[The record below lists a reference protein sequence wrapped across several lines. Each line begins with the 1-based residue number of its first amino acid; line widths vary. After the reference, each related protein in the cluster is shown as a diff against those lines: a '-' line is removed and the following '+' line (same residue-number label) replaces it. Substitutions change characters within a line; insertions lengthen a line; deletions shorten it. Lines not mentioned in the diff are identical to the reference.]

1 MALVIDSCR
10 PLKMNKI
17 FERLNVVMV
26 LFSLLWSNV
35 TLSQESVDN
44 SLLKYSVKSVDVFSK
59 IMQQHTEGADAY
71 AQVMAVNQSLNP
83 DHIAVNQILYFP
95 RSVLKKIAT
104 EASISYVN
112 CKLALSLNGQNKMDL
127 GMGSLLHQDDT
138 VTIPPGCQLDL
149 TFDDRSTIRLPSGG
163 TFKITKLQKN
173 FLEASPEI
181 QIEVQDGRV
190 QASVTKRLQG
200 DATFE
205 VKTPASM
212 TAVRGTEFRVGYQAS
227 TGTSQTEVSSGVVS
241 ARGLEDTAAA
251 NVSNQ
256 QGVAISPTGHAG
268 NVEDLPSPPLFV
280 EAQNQQ
286 VDDWV
291 FLLFQGQAGSDHYHL
306 RQFKAINALE
316 PLVDEALPKPTYLMT
331 NLSQKAIFFE
341 WTALTRSNL
350 QGDSK
355 LYGVCRL
362 TQVDDEQRCHV
373 KFDLNNLKNVHLKL
387 ELLKGANE
395 VKEIFDG
402 EDISSSYILI
412 KGLPPGMY
420 RWNINYDI
428 NQGKNI
434 TKSGEFELIAIKT
447 AVI

>member
-1 MALVIDSCR
+1 MALAIDSCR

-17 FERLNVVMV
+17 FKVVMM
-26 LFSLLWSNV
+26 LFSLLWSNS
-35 TLSQESVDN
+35 TLSQEPIDS
-44 SLLKYSVKSVDVFSK
+44 SLLKYTVKLGDVFSK
-59 IMQQHTEGADAY
+59 IVQKHTEGTDAY
-71 AQVMAVNQSLNP
+71 TQVMAVNQSINP

-95 RSVLKKIAT
+95 RNVLKKIAT
-104 EASISYVN
+104 DASVSYVN
-112 CKLALSLNGQNKMDL
+112 CKLALSLNGQNKTDL
-127 GMGSLLHQDDT
+127 RMGSLLHQDDT
-138 VTIPPGCQLDL
+138 VIIPPGCQLDL
-149 TFDDRSTIRLPSGG
+149 TFDDHSIIRLPSGG
-163 TFKITKLQKN
+163 TFKITKLKKN

-227 TGTSQTEVSSGVVS
+227 TGASQTEVSSGVVS
-241 ARGLEDTAAA
+241 ARGLEDPAAA

-256 QGVAISPTGHAG
+256 QGVAVSPTGHAG

-355 LYGVCRL
+355 LYGVCRP
-362 TQVDDEQRCHV
+362 TQIDSDQRCHV
-373 KFDLNNLKNVHLKL
+373 KFDLKNLKNAHLKL
-387 ELLKGANE
+387 EFLNGTNKI
-395 VKEIFDG
+395 KDIFDG
-402 EDISSSYILI
+402 KGGASPYILI
-412 KGLPPGMY
+412 KGLPPGKY

-428 NQGKNI
+428 NQGKSI
-434 TKSGEFELIAIKT
+434 TKSGVFELIAIKT

>member
-10 PLKMNKI
+10 SLKMNKI
-17 FERLNVVMV
+17 LNVIT
-26 LFSLLWSNV
+26 LISLLWSG
-35 TLSQESVDN
+35 LASPQESIDN
-44 SLLKYSVKSVDVFSK
+44 SLLKYTVKSGDVFSE
-59 IMQQHTEGADAY
+59 IMQKHTKGADAY
-71 AQVMAVNQSLNP
+71 AQVMAVNQTIIP

-95 RSVLKKIAT
+95 RNVLKIIAT
-104 EASISYVN
+104 DASVSYVN
-112 CKLALSLNGQNKMDL
+112 CKLALSLNGQNKKDL

-149 TFDDRSTIRLPSGG
+149 TFEDHSAIRLPSGG

-227 TGTSQTEVSSGVVS
+227 TGASQTEVSSGVVS
-241 ARGLEDTAAA
+241 ARGLEDPAAA

-256 QGVAISPTGHAG
+256 QGVAVSPTGHAG

-355 LYGVCRL
+355 LYGVCRP
-362 TQVDDEQRCHV
+362 TQIDSDQRCHV
-373 KFDLNNLKNVHLKL
+373 KFDLKNLKNAHLKL
-387 ELLKGANE
+387 EFLNGTNKI
-395 VKEIFDG
+395 KDIFDG
-402 EDISSSYILI
+402 KGGASPYILI
-412 KGLPPGMY
+412 KGLPPGKY

-428 NQGKNI
+428 NQGKSI
-434 TKSGEFELIAIKT
+434 TKSGVFELIAIKT